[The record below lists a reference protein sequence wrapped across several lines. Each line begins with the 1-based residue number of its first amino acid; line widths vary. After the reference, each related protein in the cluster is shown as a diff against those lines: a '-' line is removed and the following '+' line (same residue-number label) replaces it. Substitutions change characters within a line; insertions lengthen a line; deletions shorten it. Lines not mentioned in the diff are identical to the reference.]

1 MNGILPLWKERG
13 LTSHDCV
20 MRLRKILKM
29 KAIGHTGTLDPEVEG
44 VLPICIGRATKVAA
58 YLTDSPKEYEA
69 QVTIGTATETEDQ
82 TGEIIEK
89 TEDVPWIDKKE
100 ILAVLQTFVG
110 EITQVPPMYSA
121 VKVNGKRLYEY
132 AREGKIVKRPERK
145 VTIYNISLISDPFKD
160 NDGFHFS
167 IKVKCSKGTYIRTLC
182 VDIGKTLGYP
192 SHMSKLVRTKA
203 GGFDISHTM
212 TLEEVKQK
220 LEENKLE
227 ESLYPMDRGVE
238 HLPFLKVNET
248 VQKQVMNGRVLPI
261 PENIPKSDPFRM
273 IGVDGTTIALY
284 QRHPE
289 KQGLIKPVRVF

>member
-44 VLPICIGRATKVAA
+44 VLPICVGRATKVAS

-82 TGEIIEK
+82 TGEIIEQAAI
-89 TEDVPWIDKKE
+89 VPWFDKNE
-100 ILAVLQTFVG
+100 ILEVLQSFEG
-110 EITQVPPMYSA
+110 EIKQVPPMYSA

-132 AREGKIVKRPERK
+132 AREGKVIERPERR
-145 VTIYNISLISDPFKD
+145 VTIYSISLISDPNKD
-160 NDGFHFS
+160 NNGFHFS

-203 GGFDISHTM
+203 GSFDASQTM

-220 LEENKLE
+220 MNENVLEDC
-227 ESLYPMDRGVE
+227 LYPMDRGVE
-238 HLPFLKVNET
+238 HLPFLKVDED
-248 VQKQVMNGRVLPI
+248 VQAQVMNGRVLPI
-261 PENIPKSDPFRM
+261 PEDIPKSDPFRM
-273 IGVDGTTIALY
+273 IGVEGTTIALY

-289 KQGLIKPVRVF
+289 KHGLIKPVRVF